1 MNIKELI
8 TLSLLKNIIISNN
21 SVSQAHVS
29 VKLLAIPWLMLFPPY
44 SGMITIKDEVQI
56 PTFLQYIFTLL
67 PEGRDMMYII
77 SSIHSEHL
85 AKGRCWA
92 HVAPK
97 PPLHSIQKDEAS
109 SSCDTDFPWSYL
121 IFCIIFSS
129 HFLECIDSER
139 ISCPPYGLCGLYS
152 SLL

>member
-8 TLSLLKNIIISNN
+8 TLSLLNNIIISNN
-21 SVSQAHVS
+21 NVSQAHVS

-44 SGMITIKDEVQI
+44 SGMITIKEEVQI

-77 SSIHSEHL
+77 SSIHSEYL

-97 PPLHSIQKDEAS
+97 PPLHSLQKDEAS

-121 IFCIIFSS
+121 ISCIIFSS
-129 HFLECIDSER
+129 YFLECIDSER
-139 ISCPPYGLCGLYS
+139 ISCPPYGLCGVYP